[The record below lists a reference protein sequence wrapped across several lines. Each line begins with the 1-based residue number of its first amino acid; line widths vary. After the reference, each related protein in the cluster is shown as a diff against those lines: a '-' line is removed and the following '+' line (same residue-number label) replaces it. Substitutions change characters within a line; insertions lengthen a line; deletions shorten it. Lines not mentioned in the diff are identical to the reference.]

1 MSKSLQ
7 LVDVGKLNALL
18 TAFDQER
25 KKRKLWQNVT
35 DPKFHRIA
43 LANDK
48 MHKKAEISES
58 ENNAIHFMQ
67 KKQRYRENKK
77 KKMKQQPL

>member
-25 KKRKLWQNVT
+25 KERKLLQSVT
-35 DPKFHRIA
+35 DPEFHGLV

-58 ENNAIHFMQ
+58 ENNAIHFML
-67 KKQRYRENKK
+67 KKQ
-77 KKMKQQPL
+77 